1 MTITDMKLHSQRML
15 RATFDRR
22 RLMRGALAA
31 GALPLAGSL
40 RARGVSAQGE
50 PIRVGAIIPFTGLE
64 THNGLSM
71 QYGLEIAT
79 AEINAAGGLAGRQ
92 VEVLME
98 DDGSDVGRGVRAAA
112 KLVGQ
117 DQVDFLNGT
126 LTSSVRTAV
135 FEETR
140 ETETLFLN
148 PTYYEGGLCDPYYF
162 SSGATP
168 NQGIEP
174 MTAWALENLGK
185 SFYFVAS
192 DYIWGT
198 GSVAA
203 AIPAVESGGGSVLGE
218 EYVPFGTS
226 DFTAV
231 INRIKE
237 AAPDVVFPFVA
248 GQDGITFL
256 KQLSDFGVRQNVEI
270 CADSID
276 ELIVPALS
284 DEVAAGIVNCSCYY
298 MMLPNDANQA
308 FLETMRATY
317 GEDALIGSF
326 GMNMYNNMKLVQ
338 AAADG
343 LDEWTKEAITE
354 RLREASFDG
363 PSGPLTTDATNQH
376 MVQNAYIATIQSDK
390 SFQLEETIENVTP
403 QADCTVS

>member
-1 MTITDMKLHSQRML
+1 
-15 RATFDRR
+15 
-22 RLMRGALAA
+22 
-31 GALPLAGSL
+31 
-40 RARGVSAQGE
+40 
-50 PIRVGAIIPFTGLE
+50 
-64 THNGLSM
+64 M
-71 QYGLEIAT
+71 QYGLEIGA

-92 VEVLME
+92 VEVIME
-98 DDGSDVGRGVRAAA
+98 DAAGDVARGVRAAA

-117 DQVDFLNGT
+117 DKVDFLNGT

-140 ETETLFLN
+140 KTQTLFLN
-148 PTYYEGGLCDPYYF
+148 PTYYEGGLCDAYYF

-174 MTAWALENLGK
+174 MTAFALENLGK

-203 AIPAVESGGGSVLGE
+203 AIPAVEAGGGTVVGE

-231 INRIKE
+231 INRIKD

-256 KQLSDFGVRQNVEI
+256 KQLSDFGVRESVEI

-284 DEVAAGIVNCSCYY
+284 EEVAAGIVNCSSYY
-298 MMLPNDANQA
+298 MALPNEANQA
-308 FLETMRATY
+308 FLEEMRSQY

-338 AAADG
+338 AAAEG
-343 LDEWTKEAITE
+343 LDEWSKDAITE
-354 RLREASFDG
+354 RLREATFDG
-363 PSGPLTTDATNQH
+363 PSGPLTTDPDNQH
-376 MVQNAYIATIQSDK
+376 MVQNAYIATIQPDK
-390 SFQLEETIENVTP
+390 SFQLEQTIENVTP
-403 QADCTVS
+403 DAGCTIS

>member
-1 MTITDMKLHSQRML
+1 MAQSSRQLRRIM

-22 RLMRGALAA
+22 ALLRGAAAA
-31 GALPLAGSL
+31 GAVPLAGTF
-40 RARGVSAQGE
+40 RARGAVAQNTD

-79 AEINAAGGLAGRQ
+79 GEINTAGGLAGRQ
-92 VEVLME
+92 VEVIME

-117 DQVDFLNGT
+117 DAVEFLNGT

-140 ETETLFLN
+140 ESQTLFLN

-174 MTAWALENLGK
+174 MTAFAMENLGK

-203 AIPAVESGGGSVLGE
+203 AIPAVEAGGGSVVGE

-256 KQLSDFGVRQNVEI
+256 KQLSDFGVRENVEI

-284 DEVAAGIVNCSCYY
+284 NEVAAGIVNCSCYY
-298 MMLPNDANQA
+298 MMLENDANQA
-308 FLETMRATY
+308 FLETMRSTY
-317 GEDALIGSF
+317 GDDALIGSF

-343 LDEWTKEAITE
+343 LDEWTKDAITE
-354 RLREASFDG
+354 RLREATFDG
-363 PSGPLTTDATNQH
+363 PSGPLTTDPSNQH
-376 MVQNAYIATIQSDK
+376 MVQNAYIATIQPDK
-390 SFQLEETIENVTP
+390 SFKLEETIENVSP
-403 QADCTVS
+403 QAGCTVP

>member
-1 MTITDMKLHSQRML
+1 LQRIM
-15 RATFDRR
+15 RAGIDRR
-22 RLMRGALAA
+22 AFLRRTAAA
-31 GALPLAGSL
+31 GAMLPLAGSAL
-40 RARGVSAQGE
+40 PRRVAAQSSD
-50 PIRVGAIIPFTGLE
+50 PIRVGAIIPFTGIE

-71 QYGLEIAT
+71 QYGLEIGA

-98 DDGSDVGRGVRAAA
+98 DDGGDVGRGVRAAQ

-117 DQVDFLNGT
+117 DKVDFLNGT

-140 ETETLFLN
+140 KTQTLFLN
-148 PTYYEGGLCDPYYF
+148 PTYYEGGLCNRYYF

-174 MTAWALENLGK
+174 MTAFALEHLGK

-203 AIPAVESGGGSVLGE
+203 AIPAVEAGGGTVVGE

-256 KQLSDFGVRQNVEI
+256 KQLSDFGVRQNVQI

-284 DEVAAGIVNCSCYY
+284 EEVAAGIVNCSSYY
-298 MMLPNDANQA
+298 MALPNEANQA
-308 FLETMRATY
+308 FLEEMRSKY
-317 GEDALIGSF
+317 GEDALMGSF

-338 AAADG
+338 AAAEG
-343 LDEWTKEAITE
+343 LDEWSKDAITD
-354 RLREASFDG
+354 RLREATFDG
-363 PSGPLTTDATNQH
+363 PSGPLTTDPENQH
-376 MVQNAYIATIQSDK
+376 MVQNAYIATIQPDK
-390 SFQLEETIENVTP
+390 SFKLEQTIENVTP
-403 QADCTVS
+403 DAGCTVSS

>member
-1 MTITDMKLHSQRML
+1 METSNRVL
-15 RATFDRR
+15 RAAFDRR
-22 RLMRGALAA
+22 SLLCGAAAASVMPLARSLLARGAA
-31 GALPLAGSL
+31 
-40 RARGVSAQGE
+40 AQGQA
-50 PIRVGAIIPFTGLE
+50 IRVGAIIPFTGIE

-71 QYGLEIAT
+71 QYGLEIGAD
-79 AEINAAGGLAGRQ
+79 EINAAGGLAGRQ
-92 VEVLME
+92 VETIME
-98 DDGSDVGRGVRAAA
+98 DDGGDVGRGVRAAA

-117 DQVDFLNGT
+117 DNVDFLNGT

-135 FEETR
+135 FEELQKTQ
-140 ETETLFLN
+140 TLFLN
-148 PTYYEGGLCDPYYF
+148 PTYYEGLLCGPYYF

-174 MTAWALENLGK
+174 MADFAVKNLGK

-203 AIPAVESGGGSVLGE
+203 AKPAVQAAGGSVVGE

-231 INRIKE
+231 INRIKD

-256 KQLSDFGVRQNVEI
+256 KQLSDFGVRDAVKI

-284 DEVAAGIVNCSCYY
+284 GEVAAGIVNCSSYY
-298 MMLPNDANQA
+298 MMLDNEANKA
-308 FLETMRATY
+308 FLETMRGKY
-317 GEDALIGSF
+317 GQDALIGSF

-338 AAADG
+338 AAANG
-343 LDEWTKEAITE
+343 LDEWSKDAIAE
-354 RLREASFDG
+354 GLRKASFDG
-363 PSGPLTTDATNQH
+363 PSGPLKTDPSNQH
-376 MVQNAYIATIQSDK
+376 MVQNAYIATIQPDK
-390 SFQLEETIENVTP
+390 SFKLEETIENVAP
-403 QADCTVS
+403 QAGCTISSQ

>member
-1 MTITDMKLHSQRML
+1 
-15 RATFDRR
+15 
-22 RLMRGALAA
+22 
-31 GALPLAGSL
+31 
-40 RARGVSAQGE
+40 
-50 PIRVGAIIPFTGLE
+50 
-64 THNGLSM
+64 
-71 QYGLEIAT
+71 
-79 AEINAAGGLAGRQ
+79 
-92 VEVLME
+92 ME
-98 DDGSDVGRGVRAAA
+98 DDGGDVGRGVRAAA

-117 DQVDFLNGT
+117 DKVDFINGT

-135 FEETR
+135 FEELKKTQ
-140 ETETLFLN
+140 TLFLN
-148 PTYYEGGLCDPYYF
+148 PTYYEGLLCDPYYF

-174 MTAWALENLGK
+174 MSVFAVKNLGK

-198 GSVAA
+198 GSVTAA
-203 AIPAVESGGGSVLGE
+203 KPAVEAAGGSVVGE

-256 KQLSDFGVRQNVEI
+256 KQLSDFGVRDTVEI

-284 DEVAAGIVNCSCYY
+284 EEVAAGIVNCSSYY
-298 MMLPNDANQA
+298 MMLENEANQA
-308 FLETMRATY
+308 FLETMRAKY
-317 GEDALIGSF
+317 GDDALIGSF

-338 AAADG
+338 VAAKG
-343 LDEWTKEAITE
+343 LDEWSKDAIAAG
-354 RLREASFDG
+354 LREATFDG
-363 PSGPLTTDATNQH
+363 PSGPLTTDSTNQH
-376 MVQNAYIATIQSDK
+376 MVQNAYIATIQPDK
-390 SFQLEETIENVTP
+390 SFKLEETIENVAP
-403 QADCTVS
+403 QAGCTLS

>member
-1 MTITDMKLHSQRML
+1 MTVSHVKRMMSAGL
-15 RATFDRR
+15 DRR
-22 RLMRGALAA
+22 SLLRRAAAAGVMLPLTGSAFPRRALAQ
-31 GALPLAGSL
+31 SD
-40 RARGVSAQGE
+40 Q
-50 PIRVGAIIPFTGLE
+50 PIRVGAIIPFTGIE

-71 QYGLEIAT
+71 QYGLEIGA

-98 DDGSDVGRGVRAAA
+98 DDGGDVGRGVRAAQ
-112 KLVGQ
+112 KFVGQ
-117 DQVDFLNGT
+117 DKVDFINGT

-135 FEETR
+135 FEELKKS
-140 ETETLFLN
+140 ETLFLN
-148 PTYYEGGLCDPYYF
+148 PTYYEGGLCAPWYF

-174 MTAWALENLGK
+174 MAAFAVKNMGK

-203 AIPAVESGGGSVLGE
+203 AKPAVEANGGSVVGE

-237 AAPDVVFPFVA
+237 AAPDVIFPFVA

-256 KQLSDFGVRQNVEI
+256 KQLSDFGVRQNVKI

-284 DEVAAGIVNCSCYY
+284 PEVAAGIVNSSTYY
-298 MMLPNDANQA
+298 MMLPNEANQA
-308 FLETMRATY
+308 FLKTMREKY

-326 GMNMYNNMKLVQ
+326 GMNMYNDMKLVQ
-338 AAADG
+338 AASEG
-343 LDEWTKEAITE
+343 LDEWSKDAVIEG
-354 RLREASFDG
+354 LREATFDG
-363 PSGPLTTDATNQH
+363 PSGPLTTDPENQH
-376 MVQNAYIATIQSDK
+376 MVQNAYIATIQPDK
-390 SFQLEETIENVTP
+390 SFKLEETIEHVTP
-403 QADCTVS
+403 QANCTIS